1 MILKVI
7 TKYLTC
13 ASCGRFPV
21 LLTQTHSTPI
31 PQGCKKVISLH
42 LWPDISGFY
51 LQLSVSCKFC
61 NSVPKGSHWHSS
73 TSAGPIWAEN
83 TLDILWPQRSCL
95 WGYAASSASA
105 LGCLQLVHLLFQPLD
120 FPSSQDFEMGRWM
133 QLDPIHLAMSKGKKK
148 FIMDSMKFA
157 GRMTIIYEG

>member
-21 LLTQTHSTPI
+21 LLTQTHSTLI

-105 LGCLQLVHLLFQPLD
+105 LGCHCASRASAARA
-120 FPSSQDFEMGRWM
+120 PSVPTAG
-133 QLDPIHLAMSKGKKK
+133 LSKLPR
-148 FIMDSMKFA
+148 F
-157 GRMTIIYEG
+157 